1 MNDIINKIRNQLE
14 ESIDVRTKEKSQG
27 FFKEKID
34 FYGVKVPVVNKI
46 SKENFKE
53 IEAFDKAE
61 IFKLIEI
68 LWQSGKLEE
77 SFIACN
83 WTYSLRKRFQPKD
96 FEIFKKWIDLY
107 INNWASCD
115 TFCNHSVGEFIQ
127 LYPDYL
133 MELKKFTKS
142 KNRWT
147 RRASAVSLI
156 VPARKGLYLDT
167 IFEIADNLLPDKD
180 DLVQKGYGWLLKVA
194 SKLHQKEVF
203 DYVMEKKSIMPRTS
217 LRYAIEK
224 IPKNLKVIAME
235 KKHNLKHGQ

>member
-14 ESIDVRTKEKSQG
+14 ESIDINTKEKSQG
-27 FFKEKID
+27 FFKEKIE

-46 SKENFKE
+46 SKDSFKE

-61 IFKLIEI
+61 VFRLIEI

-83 WTYSLRKRFQPKD
+83 WTYSLRKSFQPND
-96 FEIFKKWIDLY
+96 FEIFKNWIELY

-127 LYPDYL
+127 IYPDFL
-133 MELKKFTKS
+133 KELKKFTKS
-142 KNRWT
+142 KNRWM

-156 VPARKGLYLDT
+156 IPARKGLFLDT
-167 IFEIADNLLPDKD
+167 ILEIADNLLLDKD
-180 DLVQKGYGWLLKVA
+180 DLVQKGYGWMLKAA
-194 SKLHQKEVF
+194 SESHQQEVF

-224 IPKNLKVIAME
+224 LPVEMRKLAMN
-235 KKHNLKHGQ
+235 K

>member
-1 MNDIINKIRNQLE
+1 MNNIINKIKNQLE
-14 ESIDVRTKEKSQG
+14 ESIDINTKEMSQR

-46 SKENFKE
+46 SKDSFKE
-53 IEAFDKAE
+53 IQAFDKAE

-83 WTYSLRKRFQPKD
+83 WTYSLRKSFQPQD
-96 FEIFKKWIDLY
+96 FELFKNWIDLY

-127 LYPDYL
+127 MYPDFL
-133 MELKKFTKS
+133 MELKKFTES
-142 KNRWT
+142 KNRWV

-156 VPARKGLYLDT
+156 IPARKGLYLDT
-167 IFEIADNLLPDKD
+167 IFEIADNLLLDKD
-180 DLVQKGYGWLLKVA
+180 DLVQKGYGWMLKAA
-194 SKLHQKEVF
+194 SKLHQQEVF
-203 DYVMEKKSIMPRTS
+203 DYVMKRNANMPRTS

-224 IPKNLKVIAME
+224 MPDNLKIIAMDN
-235 KKHNLKHGQ
+235 KHNS

>member
-1 MNDIINKIRNQLE
+1 MNIIIDKIRDQLE
-14 ESIDVRTKEKSQG
+14 ESIDIKTKEMSQR

-46 SKENFKE
+46 SKDSFKE
-53 IEAFDKAE
+53 IDAFDKAE

-96 FEIFKKWIDLY
+96 FETFRNWIDYY

-127 LYPDYL
+127 MYPDYL

-142 KNRWT
+142 KNRWL

-156 VPARKGLYLDT
+156 IPARKGLFLET
-167 IFEIADNLLPDKD
+167 IFEIADSLLADKD
-180 DLVQKGYGWLLKVA
+180 DLVQKGYGWMLKAA
-194 SKLHQKEVF
+194 SESHQQEVF
-203 DYVMEKKSIMPRTS
+203 DYVMKNKFIMPRTA

-224 IPKNLKVIAME
+224 MPKNFKIIAME
-235 KKHNLKHGQ
+235 K